1 MESNFVTPPRT
12 VRSHAGLNPA
22 AEAREREAD
31 SKRRVKMAR
40 ECIGGKNSFSL
51 DQASDEDFINFK
63 AGLRSASAID
73 DITFEEFHEAV
84 MDVIVATSS
93 ATQIVRRS
101 VLTAS
106 DIDEMVDEIS
116 SLFDPNTEVARH
128 QRFLSSRRER
138 NMAVQQWRK
147 TVEREGNRLGHPHL
161 TQLHVFLSGL
171 ALPLASMPNVSNKID
186 VMRTTYVKRSL
197 ADAADKISS
206 LVPDAKALYLELP
219 GARLARSRAPAMAQA
234 LPQPPSPV
242 SIVAPIYAEEDELDD
257 DMVLAPVVQ
266 RSARPPS
273 KWELIA
279 PLDRR
284 QICSYCGR
292 PGHGVTKYNFLSMQN

>member
-1 MESNFVTPPRT
+1 MTAQSRTSPPSPPPRTPARSSAAPDATESNFVTPPRT
-12 VRSHAGLNPA
+12 VRRHAGLNPA

-84 MDVIVATSS
+84 MDVIVATST

-116 SLFDPNTEVARH
+116 SLFDPNTEVARD

-138 NMAVQQWRK
+138 NMAVQQWKK
-147 TVEREGNRLGHPHL
+147 TVEREGNRLGHLHLICRRTLLTLNRLHFIRLHYACVGGHSGIVVTPEFASPH
-161 TQLHVFLSGL
+161 F
-171 ALPLASMPNVSNKID
+171 
-186 VMRTTYVKRSL
+186 R
-197 ADAADKISS
+197 
-206 LVPDAKALYLELP
+206 
-219 GARLARSRAPAMAQA
+219 
-234 LPQPPSPV
+234 
-242 SIVAPIYAEEDELDD
+242 
-257 DMVLAPVVQ
+257 
-266 RSARPPS
+266 ARP
-273 KWELIA
+273 
-279 PLDRR
+279 
-284 QICSYCGR
+284 
-292 PGHGVTKYNFLSMQN
+292 